1 MTFLLSLKS
10 GSFTVPFRRI
20 HSWVI
25 FVLKSC
31 VTVAKYLSME
41 KWIKKM
47 WYIYSAMRKKE
58 ILPFVN
64 NIDEPWGHYAKWNKS
79 DKERQIVYDLTYT
92 WDWKNTWTQRN
103 RVEWWLPGVKGE
115 KNEMLVIGYKLST
128 VRWISLRDLMQSMV
142 TTVNDIALYT
152 WNLLRE

>member
-64 NIDEPWGHYAKWNKS
+64 NIDEPWGHYAKWNKP
-79 DKERQIVYDLTYT
+79 DTTGQIINNILFHLH
-92 WDWKNTWTQRN
+92 KA
-103 RVEWWLPGVKGE
+103 PAS
-115 KNEMLVIGYKLST
+115 ILS
-128 VRWISLRDLMQSMV
+128 VLQGPFQM
-142 TTVNDIALYT
+142 AL
-152 WNLLRE
+152 LLRTLLFSGSPLPSLLPPRGCGLLLL